1 MLLELE
7 YEILFELD
15 NNYGIEDINESIGGC
30 WAPLYVREWAPY
42 AWGPSQLH
50 LKKTKTKK
58 EVDREK
64 EK

>member
-50 LKKTKTKK
+50 EKKR
-58 EVDREK
+58 DRGNEK
-64 EK
+64 QR